1 MKNNGNQLDFP
12 KFRSILI
19 RHVETETLI
28 RLFGFGGSQDPHDR
42 GVFFHA
48 QGFPADV
55 PPRFLYPGM
64 ARRREHSLRPRKK
77 GLAVG
82 RCPGSRTGDSA
93 KQ

>member
-1 MKNNGNQLDFP
+1 LVY
-12 KFRSILI
+12 II

-55 PPRFLYPGM
+55 PPRFSDPGM
-64 ARRREHSLRPRKK
+64 AQRRGAFAPAAKK
-77 GLAVG
+77 GLAFG
-82 RCPGSRTGDSA
+82 RFPGSRTGIL
-93 KQ
+93 